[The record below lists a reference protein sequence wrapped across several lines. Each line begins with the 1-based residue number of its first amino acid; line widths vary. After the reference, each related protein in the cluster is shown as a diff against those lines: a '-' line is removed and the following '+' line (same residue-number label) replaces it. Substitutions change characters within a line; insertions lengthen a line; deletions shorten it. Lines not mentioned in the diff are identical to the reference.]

1 MVPPPNGKNLPS
13 ISTVHVPPLFL
24 VPVITPVEV
33 LNVAPVVY
41 QLTSVSIANPLTSTV
56 FPSDFVNLNVCVP
69 LLYVPPVTVT
79 SVRVDAMLTV

>member
-1 MVPPPNGKNLPS
+1 M
-13 ISTVHVPPLFL
+13 TPLDA
-24 VPVITPVEV
+24 

-56 FPSDFVNLNVCVP
+56 EPSDLVSLSVWVP

-79 SVRVDAMLTV
+79 SDNVSNNLTVTVLPSFLVKTRSAFELLKVAPVT